1 MTLPA
6 ATLDH
11 VVINARD
18 DMDRAADVYR
28 RLGFTL
34 TERGYHS
41 LGSMN
46 HLAMFGTDYLEL
58 IAVPKN
64 ATSGRLDLLQFPFG
78 LNGLVFGSE
87 DSAVTYDALSKA
99 GVPVEPPVEFTRPVK
114 YSGGQGDARFRTVR
128 MKNGVV
134 PYGRVYYC
142 HHFTRDLVWRDE
154 WRHHANG
161 TVAVAR
167 AIIVEPDPAK
177 GAKLYADMFG
187 ADNVRP
193 IRDGMTVV
201 VGNSRFDI
209 MTELALK
216 NEFGRSVPDAEG
228 RKAYMAGLT
237 FRTTSLGKA
246 GKALEAGG
254 VLVALS
260 ADHAVAPFPELHFP
274 GTDPMRGRVDPMPP
288 ITALKKAIVAKGG
301 DSTAV
306 DILSGIILMD
316 RQKVAA
322 IGINADSAITAL
334 QKALLAIPGM
344 LNGEILSLPVFSIVG
359 LAGGLY
365 LLRQAS
371 R

>member
-18 DMDRAADVYR
+18 EMDRAADVYR

-64 ATSGRLDLLQFPFG
+64 ATSGRLDLLNFPLG

-87 DSAVTYDALSKA
+87 DSAVTYAELTKA
-99 GVPVEPPVEFTRPVK
+99 GVPVEAPVEFTRPVK
-114 YSGGQGDARFRTVR
+114 FTGGQADARFRTVR

-161 TVAVAR
+161 AVAVVR
-167 AIIVEPDPAK
+167 ALIVEPDPAK

-187 ADNVRP
+187 PENVRN
-193 IRDGMTVV
+193 IEGGKSVV
-201 VGNSRFDI
+201 IGNSRFDI
-209 MTELALK
+209 VTEAALRA
-216 NEFGRSVPDAEG
+216 EFGAAAPDPEG
-228 RKAYMAGLT
+228 RSAYMAGLT
-237 FRTTSLGKA
+237 FRTTSLAKAAQALQTGKIA
-246 GKALEAGG
+246 GVASGGGHLVVPAREA
-254 VLVALS
+254 
-260 ADHAVAPFPELHFP
+260 
-274 GTDPMRGRVDPMPP
+274 
-288 ITALKKAIVAKGG
+288 
-301 DSTAV
+301 
-306 DILSGIILMD
+306 
-316 RQKVAA
+316 
-322 IGINADSAITAL
+322 INAVL
-334 QKALLAIPGM
+334 
-344 LNGEILSLPVFSIVG
+344 EFVE
-359 LAGGLY
+359 
-365 LLRQAS
+365 
-371 R
+371 

>member
-1 MTLPA
+1 MALPA

-18 DMDRAADVYR
+18 DMDRAADIYK

-58 IAVPKN
+58 IAIPKG
-64 ATSGRLDLLQFPFG
+64 AQTGRMDLLNYPFG

-87 DSAVTYDALSKA
+87 DSTVTYNELTTA

-114 YSGGQGDARFRTVR
+114 YDGGQGDARFRTVR

-167 AIIVEPDPAK
+167 ALIVEPDPA
-177 GAKLYADMFG
+177 AASKLYADMFG
-187 ADNVRP
+187 TDNVRD
-193 IRDGMTVV
+193 IKGGKTVII
-201 VGNSRFDI
+201 GNSRFDI
-209 MTELALK
+209 VTEPTLK
-216 NEFGRSVPDAEG
+216 AEFGAAAPDAEG

-237 FRTTSLGKA
+237 FRTTSLAKAARALQA
-246 GKALEAGG
+246 GKIEGVVQDKTRVVVPAKQAMNAVLEF
-254 VLVALS
+254 V
-260 ADHAVAPFPELHFP
+260 E
-274 GTDPMRGRVDPMPP
+274 
-288 ITALKKAIVAKGG
+288 
-301 DSTAV
+301 
-306 DILSGIILMD
+306 
-316 RQKVAA
+316 
-322 IGINADSAITAL
+322 
-334 QKALLAIPGM
+334 
-344 LNGEILSLPVFSIVG
+344 
-359 LAGGLY
+359 
-365 LLRQAS
+365 
-371 R
+371 

>member
-18 DMDRAADVYR
+18 DMDRAADIYR

-58 IAVPKN
+58 IAVPKG
-64 ATSGRLDLLQFPFG
+64 ATTGRMDLLDFPFG

-87 DSAVTYDALSKA
+87 DSAVTYDALSKV
-99 GVPVEPPVEFTRPVK
+99 GVPVDPPVEFTRPVK
-114 YSGGQGDARFRTVR
+114 VEGKEHDARFRTVR
-128 MKNGVV
+128 MKAGVV

-161 TVAVAR
+161 TVAVVR
-167 AIIVEPDPAK
+167 ALIVEPDPAA

-187 ADNVRP
+187 VEAVRD
-193 IRDGMTVV
+193 IKGGKSVV
-201 VGNSRFDI
+201 IGNSRFDI
-209 MTELALK
+209 VTEAELRAQ
-216 NEFGRSVPDAEG
+216 FGDAVPDAEG

-237 FRTTSLGKA
+237 FRTVSVAEGGTGVARGQDRGRGPDVRPA
-246 GKALEAGG
+246 GRAGQAGG
-254 VLVALS
+254 ERRAGV
-260 ADHAVAPFPELHFP
+260 
-274 GTDPMRGRVDPMPP
+274 RRMP
-288 ITALKKAIVAKGG
+288 TAS
-301 DSTAV
+301 D
-306 DILSGIILMD
+306 
-316 RQKVAA
+316 VAA
-322 IGINADSAITAL
+322 RSPMARSSTTIRAT
-334 QKALLAIPGM
+334 
-344 LNGEILSLPVFSIVG
+344 
-359 LAGGLY
+359 
-365 LLRQAS
+365 RS
-371 R
+371 RARCRARRWP